1 VKASPVALYGQDFCI
16 IDMHNL
22 FVGTTL
28 EDELLLLGDGERT
41 LPEIRR
47 ECAAFGVRLET
58 GRRLS
63 SYSGGEQAIICCLTL
78 MTLLPREPLRILM
91 VHVLETLSP
100 RNRDLLLNRLRTALP
115 HAGLFVLS
123 GGKPQEVP
131 SHA

>member
-1 VKASPVALYGQDFCI
+1 
-16 IDMHNL
+16 
-22 FVGTTL
+22 
-28 EDELLLLGDGERT
+28 
-41 LPEIRR
+41 
-47 ECAAFGVRLET
+47 
-58 GRRLS
+58 
-63 SYSGGEQAIICCLTL
+63 